1 MKYLVIA
8 TILVLGLASFALS
21 VNNCPRVKCSTTAP
35 STKTGECARVV
46 TENNSTMASLSRCD
60 EGYICPKASMIL
72 GSNNFT
78 LFMNVTANCEMYKSD
93 LSTDS
98 IKVDG
103 EKCTSSSECSSNSC
117 TSSKCVGKDVDA
129 TCASHAEC
137 KKGLACISL
146 KCVAQKKTDEGC
158 TTEFDCVNDHGC
170 RNSKC
175 MKYGSLAD
183 STELN
188 ASENKALCKNN
199 WIRID
204 GTKRI
209 CDRATLKADQC
220 KNEADNDC
228 NYTLSNGANYV
239 GSSCLCK
246 YDTDRTR
253 MCPDLRMG
261 SVDTTSDHTLRRF
274 KSGVTWDTQIE
285 TCVSEVLS
293 GKREWYVK
301 AWESTYEAFYGALDW
316 ITGLFGSS
324 SSSLSLSYLMIS
336 LFAVAMN

>member
-1 MKYLVIA
+1 MKYFVIA
-8 TILVLGLASFALS
+8 TILILGLASFALS
-21 VNNCPRVKCSTTAP
+21 ANNCPSVKCSTTAP

-46 TENNSTMASLSRCD
+46 TENNSTMTSLNRCD
-60 EGYICPKASMIL
+60 EGYVCPKASMLL

-78 LFMNVTANCEMYKSD
+78 LFMNVTANCEVYKSD
-93 LSTDS
+93 ISTDS
-98 IKVDG
+98 KKLDG
-103 EKCTSSSECSSNSC
+103 DKCTSNSECASNSC
-117 TSSKCVGKDVDA
+117 SSSKCVGKDVDA
-129 TCASHAEC
+129 TCASHVEC

-146 KCVAQKKTDEGC
+146 KCVAQRKTDEAC
-158 TTEFDCVNDHGC
+158 TTEYDCVNDHGC

-183 STELN
+183 LTELN
-188 ASENKALCKNN
+188 LGESQALCKNN
-199 WIRID
+199 WARLD

-209 CDRATLKADQC
+209 CDRAVLKADQC
-220 KNEADNDC
+220 KNDADDNC

-239 GSSCLCK
+239 GSPCLCK
-246 YDTDRTR
+246 YDTNRSR
-253 MCPDLRMG
+253 MCPDLRMSG
-261 SVDTTSDHTLRRF
+261 VDTTSDHTTRRF
-274 KSGVTWDTQIE
+274 ELGVAWNTQIE

-293 GKREWYVK
+293 GKRDWYVK

-316 ITGLFGSS
+316 FKGLFGS